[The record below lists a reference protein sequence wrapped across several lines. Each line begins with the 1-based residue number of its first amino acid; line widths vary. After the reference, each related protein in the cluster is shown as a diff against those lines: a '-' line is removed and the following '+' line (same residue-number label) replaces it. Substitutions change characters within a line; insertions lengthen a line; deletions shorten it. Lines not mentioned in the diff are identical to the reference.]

1 MKTVSPVAPRAELRA
16 ALLTT
21 LGDLLRLHAPHATL
35 LACVGDQTARV
46 RAGEAAQLLSGD
58 LVPPDDW
65 LERGEMTWITQGGA
79 LLGLLHSEAST
90 EGQGVLVDMLTLLL
104 TSARASEAPGD
115 TELLISQLPVPA
127 AWLSTDLSVQS
138 VSRALLEWFGW
149 TETEVLGQRLPDVW
163 PGRNA
168 LPGLLEQ
175 AAAGRSLHLPD
186 APLTTRQGERWV
198 RGEARPYFG
207 SGAAGVLL
215 TLQDVS
221 GEYAQ
226 AARVSALM
234 DSEAPT
240 ALLGPDGHVL
250 HASAGLLELL
260 PLTAPAV
267 PGAPLWAWPC
277 FADVPSSVV
286 QDLFTVA
293 RSGGAA
299 RADVPLAQG
308 GVLPLSVRRTSL
320 PDLLVAEGL
329 PAARVGQ
336 APAGLLGQVLA
347 LTDSTAVALDHVGRV
362 QFVSDSAAELLGLE
376 VGRLLGLSLTRVMAD
391 LGVQV
396 LRPDGEAQPI
406 PDWRTLPLPLTHE
419 VLLGLP
425 SGKMRH
431 MQLRATAL
439 PAEGSGKPGL
449 LLTLRDFTALRRAQ
463 AKMRHDARHDA
474 LTGLLNRSGLND
486 ALTRGT
492 GLTGGE
498 GRAGAVVALTPRKF
512 GELVAAL
519 GRTACDH
526 LLIQVAAR
534 LNDVALDEGGA
545 AARLNDTTLAAFL
558 PGRSAQEALER
569 VQKVLKDPLR
579 AGRRDI
585 PVQFALGGTECAG
598 ADIQGGTVISDAEVA
613 MQHALRQLD
622 TPEQASVFRPALRA
636 QMAQAFELEDA
647 LREAVGGEQL
657 TLLYQPAIRLT
668 DGRPMGAEALLRWN
682 HPKLGLLGPGQF
694 LGAAARTDLIGQVG
708 DWVVRA
714 ALRGRTEIREALPEP
729 YGAWRVGVNLNLQEL
744 RRSAGLRELL
754 PLLSAQGAPDIEVTA
769 GSLLDHSQET
779 LGLLEQLRS
788 LGAALSV
795 DDFGDTAT
803 NLAALTRFPLDG
815 VKLHPTLTARLPED
829 PRSVTLVQATVDL
842 AHRLGLWVTAV
853 GVETPE
859 QLRVLRELGCNA
871 AQGYA
876 IAPPLAL
883 PELLD
888 WLRQGEQSAVSAP
901 NTPPAP
907 TRKPRAKRTKRE

>member
-1 MKTVSPVAPRAELRA
+1 MKTVSSAAPQAELRA
-16 ALLTT
+16 ALHTT

-35 LACVGDQTARV
+35 LACVGDQVVRV

-79 LLGLLHSEAST
+79 LLGLLHTEA
-90 EGQGVLVDMLTLLL
+90 GAGGPGAPAVLVDMLTLLL

-127 AWLSTDLSVQS
+127 AWLSADLSVQG

-163 PGRNA
+163 PGQA
-168 LPGLLEQ
+168 ELPGLLEQ
-175 AAAGRSLHLPD
+175 AAAGRALHLPD

-207 SGAAGVLL
+207 NGAAGVLL

-226 AARVSALM
+226 TARVSALM

-260 PLTAPAV
+260 PPTAPAM

-286 QDLFTVA
+286 QDLFAVA

-299 RADVPLAQG
+299 RADVPLSQG
-308 GVLPLSVRRTSL
+308 GVLPLSVRRTNL

-329 PAARVGQ
+329 PAARVGH

-362 QFVSDSAAELLGLE
+362 QFVSDRAAELLGLE

-419 VLLGLP
+419 VVLGLP
-425 SGKMRH
+425 SGKLRH

-439 PAEGSGKPGL
+439 PAEGGGKPGL
-449 LLTLRDFTALRRAQ
+449 LLNLRDFTALRHAQ

-486 ALTRGT
+486 TLTQMSSGK
-492 GLTGGE
+492 GG
-498 GRAGAVVALTPRKF
+498 AGAVVALTPRKF

-534 LNDVALDEGGA
+534 LNDVAREEGGA
-545 AARLNDTTLAAFL
+545 AARLNDTTLAVFL
-558 PGRSAQEALER
+558 PARSAQEALDR
-569 VQKVLKDPLR
+569 VQTALTEPLR
-579 AGRRDI
+579 AGRRDV

-598 ADIQGGTVISDAEVA
+598 PDIQGGTVITDAEVA
-613 MQHALRQLD
+613 MQHALRQVD

-647 LREAVGGEQL
+647 LREAVSGEQL

-668 DGRPMGAEALLRWN
+668 DGLPVGSEALLRWN
-682 HPKLGLLGPGQF
+682 HPRLGQLGPGKF
-694 LGAAARTDLIGQVG
+694 LDAAARTDLIGQVG

-714 ALRGRTEIREALPEP
+714 ALRGRTEIRQALPEP
-729 YGAWRVGVNLNLQEL
+729 YETWRVGVNLNLQEL

-754 PLLSAQGAPDIEVTA
+754 PLLSAEGAPDIEVTA

-788 LGAALSV
+788 LGAMLSV

-815 VKLHPTLTARLPED
+815 LKLHPTLTARLPED

-842 AHRLGLWVTAV
+842 AHRLGMWVTAV

-859 QLRVLRELGCNA
+859 QLRVLRELGCDA

-888 WLRQGEQSAVSAP
+888 WLRRGERSALT
-901 NTPPAP
+901 TPPAPEP